1 MNIADIRDKLKT
13 IAERTTSSGIR
24 TVTPN
29 VGDPVKTT
37 TSGNV
42 GDPVQTG
49 LIDTGD
55 SEYDDAVVDPIK
67 ANRDQADKIFKQAQ
81 AQIAATK
88 AAQRGGEQPEQNL
101 PYKDPRKE
109 AELQRT
115 IAQMQGNLGD
125 AEAWSK
131 EVAQQEIENSAKMA
145 ARAQE
150 LADMGIDVNQQ
161 LPKQVKDPETGEM
174 VDLDA
179 DDLEV
184 RLNYLSMQKGLPM
197 LDLGFKGQSG
207 ELSSEFGRDFQRKRI
222 ATRQRE
228 LDRLGLTDF
237 EIEFIRKARSGDKGA
252 ISRIRDK
259 RLLDKDPET
268 GEYLMYKTIKP
279 GQDPAYAL

>member
-13 IAERTTSSGIR
+13 IAEK
-24 TVTPN
+24 TV
-29 VGDPVKTT
+29 TT

-42 GDPVQTG
+42 GDPVKTG
-49 LIDTGD
+49 LIKPGD

-67 ANRDQADKIFKQAQ
+67 ANQSQADKIFKQAQ
-81 AQIAATK
+81 AQIDAVR

-101 PYKDPRKE
+101 PYRDPRKE
-109 AELQRT
+109 AELQRQ
-115 IAQMQGNLGD
+115 IAQMQGNLDD

-131 EVAQQEIENSAKMA
+131 EVAKQEIENSAKMA

-150 LADMGIDVNQQ
+150 LADMGVDVNQQ

-184 RLNYLSMQKGLPM
+184 RLNYLGMQQGLPM
-197 LDLGFKGQSG
+197 LDLGFKGQGG
-207 ELSSEFGRDFQRKRI
+207 ELSSEFGRDFQRQRI

-228 LDRLGLTDF
+228 LDRLGLTNY
-237 EIEFIRKARSGDKGA
+237 EIDFIRKARSGDPDALATIKN
-252 ISRIRDK
+252 K
-259 RLLDKDPET
+259 KLLDKDPET

-279 GQDPAYAL
+279 GQDPAYAV

>member
-13 IAERTTSSGIR
+13 IAEK
-24 TVTPN
+24 TV
-29 VGDPVKTT
+29 TT

-42 GDPVQTG
+42 GDPIKTG
-49 LIDTGD
+49 IIKPGD

-67 ANRDQADKIFKQAQ
+67 ANQSQADKMFKQAQ

-88 AAQRGGEQPEQNL
+88 AAQGTSSSADPEENL
-101 PYKDPRKE
+101 PYLKGTFRDPRKE

-161 LPKQVKDPETGEM
+161 LPKQVKDPESGEM

-184 RLNYLSMQKGLPM
+184 RLNYLGMQQGLPM
-197 LDLGFKGQSG
+197 LDLGYKGQG
-207 ELSSEFGRDFQRKRI
+207 GQLSNQMGRDFQQQRI
-222 ATRQRE
+222 QSRMRD
-228 LDRLGLTDF
+228 LDRLGLTNY
-237 EIEFIRKARSGDKGA
+237 EIDFIRKARSGDPEA
-252 ISRIRDK
+252 IATIK
-259 RLLDKDPET
+259 NKKLLDKDPET

-279 GQDPAYAL
+279 GKDPAYAL

>member
-161 LPKQVKDPETGEM
+161 LPKQVKDQLYGFMSKLLTVGRSFECDMIITAH
-174 VDLDA
+174 V
-179 DDLEV
+179 
-184 RLNYLSMQKGLPM
+184 LSGTNKFDKLILIEPM
-197 LDLGFKGQSG
+197 ENQFV
-207 ELSSEFGRDFQRKRI
+207 LSSK
-222 ATRQRE
+222 
-228 LDRLGLTDF
+228 LC
-237 EIEFIRKARSGDKGA
+237 
-252 ISRIRDK
+252 
-259 RLLDKDPET
+259 
-268 GEYLMYKTIKP
+268 
-279 GQDPAYAL
+279 PALWKLK

>member
-13 IAERTTSSGIR
+13 IAEK
-24 TVTPN
+24 TV
-29 VGDPVKTT
+29 TT

-42 GDPVQTG
+42 GDPVKTG
-49 LIDTGD
+49 IIKPGD

-67 ANRDQADKIFKQAQ
+67 ANQSQADKMFKQAQ

-88 AAQRGGEQPEQNL
+88 AAQGTSSSADPEENL
-101 PYKDPRKE
+101 PYLKGTFRDPRKE

-184 RLNYLSMQKGLPM
+184 RLNYLGMQQGLPM
-197 LDLGFKGQSG
+197 LDLGYKGQSG
-207 ELSSEFGRDFQRKRI
+207 QLSSQMGRDFQQQRI
-222 ATRQRE
+222 QSRMRD
-228 LDRLGLTDF
+228 LDRLGLTNY
-237 EIEFIRKARSGDKGA
+237 EIDFIRKARSGDPEALATIKN
-252 ISRIRDK
+252 K
-259 RLLDKDPET
+259 KLLDKDPET

-279 GQDPAYAL
+279 GQDPAYAV